1 MSGSSEGH
9 WHPSKRPS
17 RSDLLKASKST
28 TSDSA
33 DANPTPAPVAE
44 AAATTSIS
52 APLIIDK
59 SPITLPAE
67 STEPAF
73 SLYTSVSKSVGV
85 DGENSVFPLEAT
97 SALLPVTAPAAESA
111 VATENSLSET
121 LLETPEPALTLT
133 ADASNHDEEHTN
145 DIEDK
150 EIKNSDVN
158 LEATESH
165 TALPNAAENKPISL
179 DVIDLTEDHID
190 FADEP
195 IELSSP
201 EFVNHKP
208 PTSQSSF
215 EELISEPVSVHTS
228 NVPLA
233 DYQDTGVAAEATTID
248 NDCDDE
254 KSLPTTEPSTAERDE
269 HINLASRQNLSGS
282 VHENQALVKSENPG
296 SEACIIEEQTT
307 EETGVELPIEEH
319 SQPLVEDISQPT
331 EPVSE
336 SQNLAHGETPAP
348 VSEEPAETVFEK
360 LSQSVTDQESEV
372 DQEAVS
378 KPSEPLH
385 ESFTPVSEDSEE
397 LDSEESEKPKPTH
410 APALENTLTHP
421 VEPDPPVVDLDSRP
435 LELFSRSKPE
445 DDAEEDENI
454 FAGDDA
460 NDSFFND
467 ISQPQDNR
475 NNHTISFESDTD
487 DFFPQMKDNSTQH
500 ADEPLSV
507 PKRSDK
513 GDPFSKLFEKDEDD
527 FLADLSAKK
536 RGRSHKRDPS
546 FFATSSADDPFFS
559 NLGSQDN
566 ASDFTAG
573 LGLNAIPEST
583 VVEETEKPKEPAPKA
598 DLSKS
603 LAFLLED
610 DDELLSDDYVEPAR
624 PKTAATTVPS
634 QSSATEARQHT
645 LLRQA
650 SFANAFP
657 SVPSAQ
663 PQQSQ
668 PVKAVSTPS
677 KATGNNAFDLPTDM
691 VPKIV
696 KRVGSFQNTQF
707 PPHGYGMPSTNTS
720 PRPAL
725 TNKKSFFEEL
735 PPIPKK
741 PMSRKTSAISLQ
753 QPGHFPGMAPPVAPP
768 TGYPTAA
775 PPSTRMPFVPP
786 KGHSRNSSGDSS
798 PLQNPLSSPGSVSK
812 LPAQVSRT
820 SSPYNPYEP
829 QVMPPSNP
837 YAPQNET
844 QPPLLP
850 PQPPFSPQSQ
860 KQALYSPKLGP
871 QAPPAAVPSEY
882 SPRLGPQVPVVPPP
896 SQQYA
901 PQTSPYQSRAN
912 SSVGFHQQP
921 SYAPPMQSTPPP
933 VLQPAANLTMHGSFG
948 DVPSNHVTKQNPYA
962 STGNLSG
969 VNPNLSPVSRNGSV
983 GNVSNVLRQ
992 SPQRF
997 PNKSNTNVYTPG
1009 SSETTPA
1016 FAPAAPVNNE
1026 ALLRRQFP
1034 IFRWGSTGKAVC
1046 VIPSPIAFG
1055 GASTDIEIKVAPV
1068 NQIITSDPYLSKFPF
1083 GIVSSKGAQ
1092 KNKKKDLE
1100 KWIEEYIGENEEKGK
1115 APGSKTTRS
1124 SDRIALWKVLLALLK
1139 TGSSAAE
1146 PSKELTDSV
1155 RAILDPFVQAYDSGE
1170 LDSFAP
1176 AVDIYQKGMGQL
1188 TARALG
1194 NNGGQSVKPDDV
1206 NRLVD
1211 YIKVGQR
1218 EVALKYALDQ
1228 RLWAHSLILA
1238 SSLGP
1243 TQWLNTVSEFVREEV
1258 RPLPSQSARDLAF
1271 MYRVFSGAGADSV
1284 SEIIPGQ
1291 PPFSAQSL
1299 SAGSELDASLSNWRS
1314 LISML
1319 FSNTSPMNL
1328 ETAKTL
1334 STLLLKSGFIEG
1346 AHLCHVLLGTG
1357 IFGAPDGSFEL
1368 FGSDASIG
1376 VGRDVD
1382 SILLSLAL
1390 EYYKL
1395 SAEAASAVTSFSH
1408 LILYKLNLVSYLIDR
1423 GNVTEAQT
1431 LFDNATGIVKSNKT
1445 VSYSSGLYDYIDVL
1459 AQRLNLTPQDNSSS
1473 GWFSSKLGR
1482 PKFDKMLGHLDK
1494 SFSKFVSGDDD
1505 SGSKEQD
1512 GIFKRLAETP
1522 LVSRTQS
1529 VVDLPN
1535 HSYAASNIK
1544 ANPYGPPLSVNTLA
1558 NSPDSAP
1565 LRSQSAVGLNQVF
1578 SPQKTQ
1584 PRPFSPYTPSRTYQ
1598 EVASNTPSA
1607 SDYPEAPGSS
1617 VSSISRPPSSV
1628 HEVSASSLP
1637 LRQGSANPYAAA
1649 STGSNP
1655 YAPSHD
1661 ASSGNPYASSTKV
1674 SSGNPYAPSSHNS
1687 SPAAP
1692 SQPFDSPS
1700 RSFSRNNSFPSVA
1713 EQEEPANFSSNP
1725 YAPSNVNPL
1734 ASTGGYNPY
1743 APNPTGEQSSKPQ
1756 EESKHEH
1763 SSSIGDLH
1771 VAPSFGN
1778 YNPYAAYGYNPD
1790 EPATPEAREEEHP
1803 NEVAEPPENEPKL
1816 APEPYVSPEYGY
1828 SHNDDELNNS
1838 SRSFG
1843 HSYTP
1848 SESIISPMGVP
1859 AFGSQTFASP
1869 GKDYQHSTSNDN
1881 NYEEEEIEDLGF
1893 ANNSFKKKEEPAP
1906 EAEKKVEKKVEEKP
1920 KKGWFSWMRK
1930 GDSDSPKPVQI
1941 KLGEEMSLVYD
1952 PVLKRYVNK
1961 NAPKEDLKPVAAT
1974 PPPPPSS
1981 HSSMSQS
1988 TLSSPPSFNPSGAS
2002 AGGPLFGG
2010 PPSSGSRPG
2019 STGPPSS
2026 IASGPPSASDSA
2038 RSSPAIS
2045 VSGGLDDL
2053 LAAAPTAGRKPARRN
2068 ARNRYVDVMAQQQ
2081 QQ

>member
-1 MSGSSEGH
+1 V
-9 WHPSKRPS
+9 
-17 RSDLLKASKST
+17 T
-28 TSDSA
+28 
-33 DANPTPAPVAE
+33 TPA
-44 AAATTSIS
+44 
-52 APLIIDK
+52 L
-59 SPITLPAE
+59 E
-67 STEPAF
+67 ST
-73 SLYTSVSKSVGV
+73 
-85 DGENSVFPLEAT
+85 
-97 SALLPVTAPAAESA
+97 VT
-111 VATENSLSET
+111 TENPLPES
-121 LLETPEPALTLT
+121 LLETPEPALTST
-133 ADASNHDEEHTN
+133 TDVFNHNEDLAN
-145 DIEDK
+145 DIDDK
-150 EIKNSDVN
+150 EIESSAVN
-158 LEATESH
+158 LEVSESL
-165 TALPNAAENKPISL
+165 TAFPNAAENKPISH

-190 FADEP
+190 FADKP
-195 IELSSP
+195 IECSSP
-201 EFVNHKP
+201 KSVNHELS
-208 PTSQSSF
+208 TSKSYF
-215 EELISEPVSVHTS
+215 EEPTSVHTS
-228 NVPLA
+228 KAPLA
-233 DYQDTGVAAEATTID
+233 DHQDIGIATEATTID
-248 NDCDDE
+248 DNRNDK
-254 KSLPTTEPSTAERDE
+254 KSLSATEHSTAEHDE
-269 HINLASRQNLSGS
+269 QINLAPLQDLSGS
-282 VHENQALVKSENPG
+282 VHESQMLVESEN
-296 SEACIIEEQTT
+296 SVLEKSIIEEHIT
-307 EETGVELPIEEH
+307 EEIAVGESTQL
-319 SQPLVEDISQPT
+319 LVEEISQPA
-331 EPVSE
+331 EHVFE
-336 SQNLAHGETPAP
+336 SQGSVHGETPALVP
-348 VSEEPAETVFEK
+348 EEPAETVFEK
-360 LSQSVTDQESEV
+360 LCQPETDQTQSF
-372 DQEAVS
+372 DQEEIS
-378 KPSEPLH
+378 KPSEPLHDSSAIVH
-385 ESFTPVSEDSEE
+385 ESFTPVSEDNAE
-397 LDSEESEKPKPTH
+397 LGSQEPESEKPKPAH
-410 APALENTLTHP
+410 ALTLENALAHP
-421 VEPDPPVVDLDSRP
+421 VEAVPPVVDLDSRP

-445 DDAEEDENI
+445 DAAEEGEKI
-454 FAGDDA
+454 FASDDA
-460 NDSFFND
+460 NDTFLND
-467 ISQPQDNR
+467 ISQPQ
-475 NNHTISFESDTD
+475 NNQNDHTISFESDTD
-487 DFFPQMKDNSTQH
+487 DFFSQLKDHSTQGT
-500 ADEPLSV
+500 DEPLSI

-513 GDPFSKLFEKDEDD
+513 ADPFSQLFENDEDD
-527 FLADLSAKK
+527 FLADLSDKK

-573 LGLNAIPEST
+573 LGLNAIPESK
-583 VVEETEKPKEPAPKA
+583 VAEETEKPKEPAPKA

-610 DDELLSDDYVEPAR
+610 DDELLPDDYVEPAR

-634 QSSATEARQHT
+634 QPSATEASQPA

-657 SVPSAQ
+657 GVPSAQ
-663 PQQSQ
+663 LQHSQ
-668 PVKAVSTPS
+668 PVKAVSTSS
-677 KATGNNAFDLPTDM
+677 KAAGNNAFDLPTDM

-707 PPHGYGMPSTNTS
+707 PLPHGYGMPSANTS
-720 PRPAL
+720 PRPSL
-725 TNKKSFFEEL
+725 TSKKSFFEEL

-753 QPGHFPGMAPPVAPP
+753 QPGHFPVMAPPVAPP
-768 TGYPTAA
+768 TGYSNAA

-786 KGHSRNSSGDSS
+786 KGHSRNSSGDGS
-798 PLQNPLSSPGSVSK
+798 PLQNPFSSPGSASK
-812 LPAQVSRT
+812 FPAQVSRT

-829 QVMPPSNP
+829 PVIPPSNP

-860 KQALYSPKLGP
+860 NQALYSPKLGP
-871 QAPPAAVPSEY
+871 QVPPAAVPSEY
-882 SPRLGPQVPVVPPP
+882 SPRLGPQIPVAPPP

-912 SSVGFHQQP
+912 SLVGIYQQP
-921 SYAPPMQSTPPP
+921 PYAPPMQSTPSP
-933 VLQPAANLTMHGSFG
+933 VLQPAANLAMHSSFG
-948 DVPSNHVTKQNPYA
+948 DLPNNPVAKPNPYA
-962 STGNLSG
+962 STGNLPG

-997 PNKSNTNVYTPG
+997 PNKSNVNAYTP
-1009 SSETTPA
+1009 SSFETTPA
-1016 FAPAAPVNNE
+1016 FVPTASVNNE
-1026 ALLRRQFP
+1026 TLLRRQFP

-1055 GASTDIEIKVAPV
+1055 GASTNIEIKVVPV

-1083 GIVSSKGAQ
+1083 GIVTSKGAQ

-1100 KWIEEYIGENEEKGK
+1100 KWIDEYIGENEEKGK

-1139 TGSSAAE
+1139 TGSSTAK

-1155 RAILDPFVQAYDSGE
+1155 RAILDPFVQTYDSGE
-1170 LDSFAP
+1170 LGSFAP

-1188 TARALG
+1188 TANALG
-1194 NNGGQSVKPDDV
+1194 NNSGQSVKRDEV

-1258 RPLPSQSARDLAF
+1258 RPLPSQSARNLAF

-1291 PPFSAQSL
+1291 PPFSAQGL
-1299 SAGSELDASLSNWRS
+1299 SAGPELDASLSNWRS

-1319 FSNTSPMNL
+1319 FSNTSPMNM

-1357 IFGAPDGSFEL
+1357 VFGAPDGSFEL
-1368 FGSDASIG
+1368 LGSDASIG

-1382 SILLSLAL
+1382 SILLSLVL

-1395 SAEAASAVTSFSH
+1395 STEASPAVTSFPH

-1423 GNVTEAQT
+1423 GSIAEAQT
-1431 LFDNATGIVKSNKT
+1431 LFDNATGIVKSSKT
-1445 VSYSSGLYDYIDVL
+1445 VSYVSGLYDYIDVL

-1482 PKFDKMLGHLDK
+1482 PKLDKMLGHLDK
-1494 SFSKFVSGDDD
+1494 SFSKFVAGDDD
-1505 SGSKEQD
+1505 SGFKEQD
-1512 GIFKRLAETP
+1512 DIFKRLAETP
-1522 LVSRTQS
+1522 IVSRAQS

-1558 NSPDSAP
+1558 NSPDSGP

-1578 SPQKTQ
+1578 SPQKAQ
-1584 PRPFSPYTPSRTYQ
+1584 SRPFSPYTPSRTHQ

-1607 SDYPEAPGSS
+1607 SDYPEASGSS
-1617 VSSISRPPSSV
+1617 VLSISRPPSSV

-1655 YAPSHD
+1655 YAPSPD
-1661 ASSGNPYASSTKV
+1661 ASYGNPYAPSTNV
-1674 SSGNPYAPSSHNS
+1674 SSGNPYAPNTHNS
-1687 SPAAP
+1687 SPVAP
-1692 SQPFDSPS
+1692 SQPLNSPS
-1700 RSFSRNNSFPSVA
+1700 KSFSRNNSFPSVA
-1713 EQEEPANFSSNP
+1713 EKEESTEFSSNP
-1725 YAPSNVNPL
+1725 YAPSNINPPES
-1734 ASTGGYNPY
+1734 ASGHNPY
-1743 APNPTGEQSSKPQ
+1743 APNPTADQSSKSQ

-1763 SSSIGDLH
+1763 SSSLGDLH
-1771 VAPSFGN
+1771 IAPSFGN
-1778 YNPYAAYGYNPD
+1778 YNPYGAYGYNPD
-1790 EPATPEAREEEHP
+1790 EPATPGAREEEQP
-1803 NEVAEPPENEPKL
+1803 NEVADIAMNEPEP

-1828 SHNDDELNNS
+1828 SHNDDELDNS
-1838 SRSFG
+1838 SRSYG

-1859 AFGSQTFASP
+1859 TFGSQTFASP
-1869 GKDYQHSTSNDN
+1869 GKDYQHSTINNN

-1906 EAEKKVEKKVEEKP
+1906 ETEKKKVEKKVEEKP

-1930 GDSDSPKPVQI
+1930 GGDSDSPKPVQI

-1981 HSSMSQS
+1981 HSSISQP
-1988 TLSSPPSFNPSGAS
+1988 TLSSPPSFNPSGAF
-2002 AGGPLFGG
+2002 AGGPLSGG
-2010 PPSSGSRPG
+2010 PPSSGSWPG
-2019 STGPPSS
+2019 SAAPSSS
-2026 IASGPPSASDSA
+2026 IASGPPSASDSV
-2038 RSSPAIS
+2038 RSSPVIP